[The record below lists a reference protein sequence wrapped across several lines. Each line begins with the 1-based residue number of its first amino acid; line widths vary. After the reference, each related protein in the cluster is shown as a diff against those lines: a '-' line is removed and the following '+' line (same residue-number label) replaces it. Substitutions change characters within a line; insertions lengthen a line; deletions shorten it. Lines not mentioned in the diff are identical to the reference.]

1 MEADVVIN
9 NNNIDLS
16 IEIED
21 HEEAKDYHLFDF
33 QCDIMKQQVEQRQR
47 AEAIMKIEN
56 QRYQNRLRKF
66 NRQKQLLQQFRGNK
80 ENYGDTNEIMEA
92 SRLLAEK
99 YNELRDKL
107 NFQAEEYGKWKSEL
121 KRQDELIEITIY
133 EIDLIEDAIEKR
145 LVDKT
150 CLHPIYPF
158 FLLK

>member
-1 MEADVVIN
+1 MVEADVVIN

-47 AEAIMKIEN
+47 AEAIMKIEY
-56 QRYQNRLRKF
+56 QRYQNRLR
-66 NRQKQLLQQFRGNK
+66 
-80 ENYGDTNEIMEA
+80 
-92 SRLLAEK
+92 
-99 YNELRDKL
+99 
-107 NFQAEEYGKWKSEL
+107 
-121 KRQDELIEITIY
+121 KRQDELIEITKY
-133 EIDLIEDAIEKR
+133 EIDLIEDAIEKT